1 MSPRA
6 RDSLLRTLF
15 LLVGFS
21 LLTST
26 KALGHDV
33 AQHLD
38 PELLTG
44 WRTWLHLTVQWT
56 HLLAFALWLGLT
68 AGVLLLGIKPRL
80 DHLLYSSWILFLV
93 FLATGTY
100 NMEWSAGIAET
111 PSLLLLPFLE
121 KIPYGVTYAVVLT
134 VKVGLYALAVSLT
147 FLVTL
152 WHLRR
157 RMDEARLRQIFLIVG
172 ATLSIA
178 ATLAA
183 AVLLFYH
190 EVADLWPTLPHS
202 LGGVM
207 GPDGP
212 RGQNMVSQDA
222 LLSNGF
228 WLLATRDAW
237 TDIGLRWLHLLGFG
251 IWLGGSAWA
260 LAFGG
265 VSTGR
270 YLLFSWASLIIQTL
284 SGIASMVR
292 WTPFYLPPYIWNL
305 SRLSEV
311 RFGRSYTLFMAG
323 KHLVVI
329 ASLALLIVWTV
340 RYLRNKGEKD
350 LSVQPL
356 AAVSLLLGLAVGYI
370 MMIVLLLHEGVDH
383 AL

>member
-1 MSPRA
+1 MSPRVC
-6 RDSLLRTLF
+6 DSLLRTLF
-15 LLVGFS
+15 LLVGLS

-44 WRTWLHLTVQWT
+44 WRTWLHLTIQWV
-56 HLLAFALWLGLT
+56 HLVAFALWLGLT
-68 AGVLLLGIKPRL
+68 AGVLALGIKPRL

-121 KIPYGVTYAVVLT
+121 KIPYGVTYTVVLT

-202 LGGVM
+202 SGGVM

-212 RGQNMVSQDA
+212 HGQNMVSQDA
-222 LLSNGF
+222 PPPNDF

-237 TDIGLRWLHLLGFG
+237 TNIGLRWLHLLGFG
-251 IWLGGSAWA
+251 LWLGGSVWV
-260 LAFGG
+260 LAFGD

-270 YLLFSWASLIIQTL
+270 YLVFLWALLIIQIL
-284 SGIASMVR
+284 SGIASMGR
-292 WTPFYLPPYIWNL
+292 WTPFYLAPYVWNL
-305 SRLSEV
+305 SPLSEI
-311 RFGRSYTLFMAG
+311 RLGKSYTLFMAG
-323 KHLVVI
+323 KHLVVV
-329 ASLALLIVWTV
+329 ATLTLLTV
-340 RYLRNKGEKD
+340 CTIPHLRTEGTTR
-350 LSVQPL
+350 LSVRGL
-356 AAVSLLLGLAVGYI
+356 AAVSLLLGLTIGYI
-370 MMIVLLLHEGVDH
+370 MIIVLLIHEGVDH